1 MNKMQILTK
10 AQLTNQFFQQNS
22 GSKRKIPS
30 VVVSGVIMF
39 ALSLYYSWVFSD
51 SLGGGDV
58 LPAMVS
64 VMGTAVVF
72 FTGITVSQGMLFG
85 FRDYNTLMALPV
97 TERDIVTSKI
107 VVYSIMQYMYASLLV
122 LPAMIIYGVRTGAD
136 AFYFV
141 RAVLGFLPFP
151 LIPMVLAA
159 VGGMIMESLTAGKRY
174 GRLLQNAMTIL
185 MIAVIYY
192 FSFQFGYSSAAQ
204 EAGTGLAGM
213 LKFLPSARWYV
224 EGTVDG
230 ILSSHLLN
238 AGIGLLMLSAFV
250 LFYSKTVIRINA
262 RSMQGYHVA
271 DFRIRKTGVASS
283 LGALIRQERQRYFA
297 NFSYF
302 LNTSI
307 SMLLLTGFSFY
318 VIFLKNPLKD
328 AIVLLI
334 QEMPDET
341 ALIWQTISLSILTA
355 GQMTCT
361 TGVSI
366 SLEGKSLWILKSI
379 PADVKEIFTA
389 KILINLVLILVPSL
403 LSLIGFGIAFR
414 FPLLYYL
421 SGLVL
426 ITAGALF
433 ISMLGLLFNLRFP
446 KLDYDREAVVIKQ
459 SLSAFLSVLVP
470 LFFSIGMMIFY
481 FLTGMTYFWWIIGI
495 YAVLDVILFVLLAK
509 YGTERFR
516 KLA

>member
-22 GSKRKIPS
+22 GGKRKIPS
-30 VVVSGVIMF
+30 VVLSGVIMF

-51 SLGGGDV
+51 TLGGGEI

-85 FRDYNTLMALPV
+85 FKDYDTLMALPV

-107 VVYSIMQYMYASLLV
+107 VVYTIMQYMYASLLV

-141 RAVLGFLPFP
+141 RAVIGFLPFP
-151 LIPMVLAA
+151 LMPMVLAA
-159 VGGMIMESLTAGKRY
+159 VIGMGMQALTAGKRY
-174 GRLLQNAMTIL
+174 GRLLQNIMTIL
-185 MIAVIYY
+185 MIVIIYY
-192 FSFQFGYSSAAQ
+192 FSFQTGYSSAAQ

-213 LKFLPSARWYV
+213 LKYLPSARWYV
-224 EGTVDG
+224 EGAVKG
-230 ILSSHLLN
+230 SISSILLN
-238 AGIGLLMLSAFV
+238 AGIGLLMLTAFV
-250 LFYSKTVIRINA
+250 LFYAKTVIRINA
-262 RSMQGYHVA
+262 RMMQGYHVA
-271 DFRIRKTGVASS
+271 DFKIKKTGASSS

-297 NFSYF
+297 NFAYF

-307 SMLLLTGFSFY
+307 GMLLLAGFSFY
-318 VIFLKNPLKD
+318 VIVLKNPLKD
-328 AIVLLI
+328 ALVLLI

-341 ALIWQTISLSILTA
+341 ALVWQTILLSILTA

-379 PADVKEIFTA
+379 PADVREIFAA
-389 KILINLVLILVPSL
+389 KLLINIVLILVPSL

-421 SGLVL
+421 GGLVL

-433 ISMLGLLFNLRFP
+433 ISMLGLLINLRFP

-470 LFFSIGMMIFY
+470 LFFSIGMMIVY
-481 FLTGMTYFWWIIGI
+481 FLTGMEAFWWIVGI
-495 YAVLDVILFVLLAK
+495 YVLLDIVLFVLLAK

>member
-22 GSKRKIPS
+22 KGKRKIPA
-30 VVVSGVIMF
+30 VFLSGIIMF
-39 ALSLYYSWVFSD
+39 ALSLYYSWIFSD
-51 SLGGGDV
+51 TLGGGEI

-72 FTGITVSQGMLFG
+72 FNGITVSQGMLFG
-85 FRDYNTLMALPV
+85 FKDYDTLMALPV

-107 VVYSIMQYMYASLLV
+107 VVYTVMQYMYASLLV
-122 LPAMIIYGVRTGAD
+122 LPAMIIHGVRTGAD
-136 AFYFV
+136 AFYFL
-141 RAVLGFLPFP
+141 RAVIGFLPFP

-159 VGGMIMESLTAGKRY
+159 VIGMAVQALTAGKRY
-174 GRLLQNAMTIL
+174 GRLLQNSMTII
-185 MIAVIYY
+185 MVAVIYY
-192 FSFQFGYSSAAQ
+192 FSFQSGYSSAAQ

-213 LKFLPSARWYV
+213 LKWLPSARWYV

-230 ILSSHLLN
+230 SISSMLLN
-238 AGIGLLMLSAFV
+238 AGVGLLMLTAFV
-250 LFYSKTVIRINA
+250 LFYSRTVIRINA
-262 RSMQGYHVA
+262 RAMQGYHVTN
-271 DFRIRKTGVASS
+271 FKIKKTGASSS

-307 SMLLLTGFSFY
+307 GMLMLAGFSFY
-318 VIFLKNPLKD
+318 IIVLKNPIKE

-334 QEMPDET
+334 QEMPNET
-341 ALIWQTISLSILTA
+341 ALIWQTVLLSILTV
-355 GQMTCT
+355 GQMCCT

-379 PADVKEIFTA
+379 PADVREIFTA
-389 KILINLVLILVPSL
+389 KLVINIVLILVPSL

-433 ISMLGLLFNLRFP
+433 ISMLGLLINLRFP
-446 KLDYDREAVVIKQ
+446 KLDFDREAVVIKQ

-470 LFFSIGMMIFY
+470 LFFAIGMMIVYFVTELQYFY
-481 FLTGMTYFWWIIGI
+481 WIMGL
-495 YAVLDVILFVLLAK
+495 YVLLDVILFILLAK